1 MSADLCHPA
10 PVQEERRRQQR
21 RRQADTLDTS
31 RISTEDDRRLCPGR
45 RWDDWRKST

>member
-21 RRQADTLDTS
+21 RKQADTLDAS
-31 RISTEDDRRLCPGR
+31 RFPSDDDRRLCPGR
-45 RWDDWRKST
+45 RWDDWRKSA